1 MTNFFKISKSPI
13 LGPYWV
19 FLAQIW
25 TKMSFPGKRTLSVF
39 QYLNYLPLCQNSEKP
54 NEPFLRKLLDGL
66 TKNQFAPLISL
77 WDTANF
83 RILWFIENCRN
94 LVGEKNFR
102 HIWGTKI
109 FPNMKFVQAYKNY
122 SNINFHYRPNLWK
135 NKELS
140 KKLNFLQE
148 PWTWSIFLILGAK
161 HDFQKTWLC
170 HTQHRMGP

>member
-1 MTNFFKISKSPI
+1 MTNFFKTSKSLI

-25 TKMSFPGKRTLSVF
+25 KKDSVFLSVF
-39 QYLNYLPLCQNSEKP
+39 QYLNYLPLCQNSGKP

-66 TKNQFAPLISL
+66 TKNQFTPLISL

-83 RILWFIENCRN
+83 RTLWLIEKSRN
-94 LVGEKNFR
+94 VIAQEHFA
-102 HIWGTKI
+102 HISGTKI
-109 FPNMKFVQAYKNY
+109 YPNMRFVQAYKNY

-140 KKLNFLQE
+140 KKLNFLKE
-148 PWTWSIFLILGAK
+148 PWAWPIFLILGAK

-170 HTQHRMGP
+170 HTQHHMGP